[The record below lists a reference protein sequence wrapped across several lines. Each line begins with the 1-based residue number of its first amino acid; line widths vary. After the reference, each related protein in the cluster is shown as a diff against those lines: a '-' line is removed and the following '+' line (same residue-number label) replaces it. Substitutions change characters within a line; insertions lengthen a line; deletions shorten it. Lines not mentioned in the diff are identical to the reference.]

1 MSPTVITQ
9 ILRYTNSVSIVEKID
24 HHLAPTKNLVYLYS
38 KINILFQEVCEW
50 RILVSV
56 KLVEAEDVD

>member
-24 HHLAPTKNLVYLYS
+24 HHLAPTENLVYLYS
-38 KINILFQEVCEW
+38 KINMQIQESVCLCVLRVGVKSLF
-50 RILVSV
+50 IYN
-56 KLVEAEDVD
+56 